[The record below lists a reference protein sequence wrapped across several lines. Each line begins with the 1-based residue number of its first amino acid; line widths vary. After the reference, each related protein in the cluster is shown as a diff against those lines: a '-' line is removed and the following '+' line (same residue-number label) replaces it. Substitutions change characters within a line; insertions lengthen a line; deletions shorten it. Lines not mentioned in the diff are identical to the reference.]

1 MDSGLYQILI
11 SEFHL
16 DGFAF
21 VVHSVERGHYV
32 EVAEGIVW
40 EYVVGLVGN
49 GHDVAGIVEI
59 HFLPLVKSVY
69 HVFRGLIHI
78 VLCLGGGPEQ
88 ARAVAGGDYGQF
100 ARPLGGSLVYPWHGG
115 LQCWIAVICLFE
127 HGGIVAGVVAHGF
140 GIPLA

>member
-11 SEFHL
+11 LEFHL

-21 VVHSVERGHYV
+21 VVHSVKRGHYV
-32 EVAEGIVW
+32 EVAEGVVW

-69 HVFRGLIHI
+69 HVFRGFVHI

-88 ARAVAGGDYGQF
+88 ARAVAGGDYG
-100 ARPLGGSLVYPWHGG
+100 
-115 LQCWIAVICLFE
+115 
-127 HGGIVAGVVAHGF
+127 
-140 GIPLA
+140 